1 MKKEI
6 FRMPV
11 NIVKQASNNQEVLS
25 IVNGSKSFSKLPIE
39 EFVFVLLS
47 VLQSM
52 GNPSQELI
60 DIMYSF
66 VKAYEKETINV
77 EISKDGSDY
86 ILYQT
91 GKIDIEIGFA
101 KKHNIK
107 V

>member
-11 NIVKQASNNQEVLS
+11 TIVKQASANPEVLS
-25 IVNGSKSFSKLPIE
+25 IVQSSKSFSKLPIE

-47 VLQSM
+47 VLQSL

-66 VKAYEKETINV
+66 VKAYEKGTIEV
-77 EISKDGSDY
+77 EISKDGADY

-91 GKIDIEIGFA
+91 GKIEIEIGFA